1 MQSPA
6 RGGGEGSLSQEV
18 PSGQRPKEE
27 WRALWRVWWQS
38 SSGGGLSQQG
48 LEVGEEGMVGSNGA
62 LVQAGPCGLRGGHR
76 FCPRVCGKLQVGFKH
91 VTGGLKSSPWL
102 LGYEHTG
109 LGEGDVGGGV
119 WL

>member
-38 SSGGGLSQQG
+38 SPGGGLSQQG

-102 LGYEHTG
+102 LG
-109 LGEGDVGGGV
+109 
-119 WL
+119 